1 MSSVRRNSQYSA
13 PQTVRMEVLRCAT
26 DDSVVVVELDSAPS
40 PEWIALVQKRLRATV
55 ALEDVEVKA
64 EGMTLYFVGFGRSTV
79 GAPMR
84 VAKVLAEGDARLTTR
99 HPSSRPVQSASVAET
114 QWA

>member
-1 MSSVRRNSQYSA
+1 MLQ
-13 PQTVRMEVLRCAT
+13 CAT

-40 PEWIALVQKRLRATV
+40 PEWIALLQKRLRVTV

-64 EGMTLYFVGFGRSTV
+64 EGMTLYFVGFGRSTA

-99 HPSSRPVQSASVAET
+99 HPSFQTAQSASAAAT